1 MNEDGHEWQI
11 SSGIAFAWRE
21 RLCTKWMR
29 RECEEGVEGRVIV
42 VRNWGRVVFRWV
54 SVVRHE

>member
-1 MNEDGHEWQI
+1 
-11 SSGIAFAWRE
+11 
-21 RLCTKWMR
+21 LCTTWMR